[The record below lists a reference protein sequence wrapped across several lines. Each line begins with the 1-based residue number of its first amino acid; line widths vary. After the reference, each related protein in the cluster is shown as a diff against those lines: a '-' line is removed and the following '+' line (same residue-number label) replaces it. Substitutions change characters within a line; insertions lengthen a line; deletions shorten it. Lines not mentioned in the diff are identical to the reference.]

1 MKRAIASAFA
11 AILLTSCVNIPKDSG
26 FSELAELTAPMLP
39 APAEWVGETVSE
51 LEASDR
57 VSALLSAPLT
67 EASVAEIT
75 MLSNRDLRAVLYGLK
90 AARGDYVDDASLP
103 NPFITALFVSEPSAS
118 NEDCFGNL
126 TSKDI
131 PIGGSIGIGYEIL
144 DLLFFPKTLKVAK
157 ADFNAA
163 KYGSVRQFADYA
175 HKSRL
180 AFYEAMAAK
189 QMLGLAEQSYKA
201 MEASAY
207 SAQALYDAGNI
218 PMLDVNREKLFA
230 AQMEAQLIQA
240 RRHFKMSE
248 RRLVQALGL
257 PPEKAASIKLEGRL
271 RTPDKSELEAL
282 PVQSVM
288 DRNLE
293 LKHREALIKAAAAR
307 MGLSDVMSF
316 VGDMEIEAEVERH
329 DGAYEYT
336 GGVGFELPIFNFGQG
351 RRQASRARM
360 EMMAQNYEG
369 AMYSLD
375 TSAKILY
382 DELSASREEVL
393 LQRQKVLPLSN
404 KVLQGMQLDYNA
416 MQIGVF
422 DLLAAKRDQLAVGIT
437 YIDAVEDY
445 WKTRAAYEYLLA
457 GGSPEIAMTSAANMS
472 SGNQAG
478 AGDH

>member
-1 MKRAIASAFA
+1 MKLFKPLLLSGLLLSA
-11 AILLTSCVNIPKDSG
+11 CVSVPKDSG

-39 APAEWVGETVSE
+39 APAEWVGETITE
-51 LEASDR
+51 LEAGDR
-57 VSALLSAPLT
+57 ISALLSSPLT

-75 MLSNRDLRAVLYGLK
+75 VLANRDLRAVLYGLK
-90 AARGDYVDDASLP
+90 AASGDFANDSSLP
-103 NPFITALFVSEPSAS
+103 NPFITALFIDEPGVSD
-118 NEDCFGNL
+118 EDCFGNL
-126 TSKDI
+126 TRKDI

-144 DLLFFPKTLKVAK
+144 DLLFFPRTLKAAK

-163 KYGSVRQFADYA
+163 KFGSVRQFADYA
-175 HKSRL
+175 YKSRL
-180 AFYEAMAAK
+180 AFYEAMSAK
-189 QMLGLAEQSYKA
+189 QMMGLAEQSYKA
-201 MEASAY
+201 TQASADT
-207 SAQALYDAGNI
+207 AQALYDAGNI
-218 PMLDVNREKLFA
+218 PMLDLNREKLFA
-230 AQMEAQLIQA
+230 AQMEAQLVQA
-240 RRHFKMSE
+240 KRRLSMSE

-257 PPEKAASIKLEGRL
+257 SPEKAGSIKLEGRL
-271 RTPDKSELEAL
+271 RTPDKSELDPL

-329 DGAYEYT
+329 DGEYEYS

-351 RRQASRARM
+351 KRRANRARM

-369 AMYSLD
+369 SMYALD

-382 DELSASREEVL
+382 DELSGARENVMI
-393 LQRQKVLPLSN
+393 QRQKVLPLSN

-422 DLLAAKRDQLAVGIT
+422 DLLAAKREQLSVGIA
-437 YIDAVEDY
+437 YIEAVEDY
-445 WKTRAAYEYLLA
+445 WKTRASYEYLLA
-457 GGSPEIAMTSAANMS
+457 GGSPEIAMTGQANMS
-472 SGNQAG
+472 GGNSAG

>member
-1 MKRAIASAFA
+1 MKRILASTFA
-11 AILLTSCVNIPKDSG
+11 AILLTSCVNVPKDSG
-26 FSELAELTAPMLP
+26 FSDLAELTAPMLS
-39 APAEWVGETVSE
+39 APAEWVGETISE
-51 LEASDR
+51 LEASER

-103 NPFITALFVSEPSAS
+103 NPFITALFVDEPGLSS
-118 NEDCFGNL
+118 EDCFGNL
-126 TSKDI
+126 TSRDI
-131 PIGGSIGIGYEIL
+131 PMGGSIGIGYEIL

-163 KYGSVRQFADYA
+163 KYGSIRQFADYA

-189 QMLGLAEQSYKA
+189 QMLGLAEQSHKA

-207 SAQALYDAGNI
+207 TAQALYDAGNI

-230 AQMEAQLIQA
+230 AQMESQLIQA
-240 RRHFKMSE
+240 KRHFRMSE

-257 PPEKAASIKLEGRL
+257 PPEKAGSVKLEGRL
-271 RTPDKSELEAL
+271 RTPDKSELEPL

-293 LKHREALIKAAAAR
+293 LKHRGALIKAAAAR

-316 VGDMEIEAEVERH
+316 VGDMEVEGEVERH
-329 DGAYEYT
+329 DGKFEYA
-336 GGVGFELPIFNFGQG
+336 GGIGFELPIFNFGQG
-351 RRQASRARM
+351 KRQASRARM
-360 EMMAQNYEG
+360 EMMAQNYKG
-369 AMYSLD
+369 SMYALD

-382 DELSASREEVL
+382 DELSASREGVL
-393 LQRQKVLPLSN
+393 LQRQKVLPLSS

-422 DLLAAKRDQLAVGIT
+422 DLLAAKREQLSVGVA
-437 YIDAVEDY
+437 YIEAVEDY

-457 GGSPEIAMTSAANMS
+457 GGSPDIATASAARLS
-472 SGNQAG
+472 SGHNSGQ
-478 AGDH
+478 GDH